1 LVWSDENSRNNNTPF
16 VRSFVH
22 VVVVVLFFRIRAKRR
37 TGSLDPDFLIRF
49 GRSAGLTCNSS
60 SNSSSVSNRS
70 RLLSPVYFLFSY
82 GFFKLFCF
90 FADAIILPNQ
100 FNSFGADI
108 ISEPTMCTAS
118 FLFNYSARL
127 VPFFLFLSSICVN
140 ACIVVVVVVVG
151 GDFHSRDGSVR
162 CYSGRIA
169 PREKASWVPRVAAA
183 AAATVPQN

>member
-1 LVWSDENSRNNNTPF
+1 MSVAISHRRSVASTFFFLVWSDENSRNNNTPF

-127 VPFFLFLSSICVN
+127 VPFFSFFFNLCECVY
-140 ACIVVVVVVVG
+140 CCCCCWG
-151 GDFHSRDGSVR
+151 GFSFS
-162 CYSGRIA
+162 
-169 PREKASWVPRVAAA
+169 
-183 AAATVPQN
+183 